1 MEHGVLQAQP
11 DQWLRKMLPDE
22 PVVFFDP
29 ELLQANARTFI
40 AGFPGLVTYAVK
52 ANPRPEVLANLAA
65 AGIRAFD
72 VASPEEMRAVR
83 SVCGSCVLH
92 YNNPVRSLA
101 EVGAA
106 VAYGV
111 SSVSVDAFGELDKLA
126 PLVGIEVAVRF
137 RLDVAGGA
145 YDFGS
150 KFGASETEAV
160 ELLKAVKARG
170 FVPSLCFHPGTQ
182 CERPEAWAHYIEAAG
197 RIARSAGVEILR
209 LNVGGGFASDRG
221 QGTPNHGAVF
231 AAIEAAARRAFGAAP
246 PALLCE
252 PGRALAAPG
261 VALVLRVKAVRPDGS
276 LVLNDGI
283 YGGLAEWRDMPAGE
297 MRLVTAD
304 GAARATS
311 MAPRVIWGPTCDSL
325 DRLPYPVDLPADVQA
340 GDYIFCPGMGAYS
353 QSIATRFNGYGPGD
367 PVLVSI
373 GSGH

>member
-1 MEHGVLQAQP
+1 MEKFAMRVQP
-11 DQWLRKMLPDE
+11 DQWLRKMQPDE

-29 ELLQANARTFI
+29 EALQINARSCI
-40 AGFPGLVTYAVK
+40 DGFPGLVTYAVK
-52 ANPRPEVLANLAA
+52 ANPRPEVLANLVAS
-65 AGIRAFD
+65 GIRAFD

-83 SVCGSCVLH
+83 AVCGNCALH

-101 EVGAA
+101 EVVAA
-106 VAYGV
+106 ATHGV
-111 SSVSVDAFGELDKLA
+111 VSASVDAFGELDKLA
-126 PLVGIEVAVRF
+126 PLARIEVAVRF
-137 RLDVAGGA
+137 RLDVVGGA

-150 KFGASETEAV
+150 KFGASEAVAV

-182 CERPEAWAHYIEAAG
+182 CERPEAWARYIEVAG

-209 LNVGGGFASDRG
+209 LNVGGGFASNRG
-221 QGTPNHGAVF
+221 QGAPNHGAVF
-231 AAIEAAARRAFGAAP
+231 AAIDAATREAFGDTR

-261 VALVLRVKAVRPDGS
+261 VALVLRVKAVRPDGA

-297 MRLVTAD
+297 MRLIAAD
-304 GAARATS
+304 GTARAAS
-311 MAPRVIWGPTCDSL
+311 MIPRVIWGPTCDSL
-325 DRLPYPVDLPADVQA
+325 DRLPHPVALPADVRE
-340 GDYIFCPGMGAYS
+340 GDYLFCPGMGAYS
-353 QSIATRFNGYGPGD
+353 QSIATRFNGYGPGE
-367 PVLVSI
+367 PVLASI